1 MATCRGGGAKLTR
14 LRAAICALALGVS
27 GCASGKPPGREF
39 IDECER
45 RLPPGRV
52 QVRTAPVEPVVDKTL
67 SYHELT
73 RMAGED
79 AGYRWV
85 LGLTRPALRVEAKW
99 GFTSLQDRRTGQ
111 SCIRPALQMTLRYQP
126 VLVYVGREFVEDAC
140 AFDFVYAHEMR
151 HVDVHV
157 RRLREVSLQLQS
169 ELQNRLAGSTHIG
182 QRDDLERRL
191 KAEIG
196 NYWVPRAE
204 RDLKDVRRQHAAI
217 DTPEEYA
224 RAQTAC
230 DGRVARY
237 LPRLRQAVEAR

>member
-1 MATCRGGGAKLTR
+1 MGGGKRPANRSGRLSASAGRGGEEK
-14 LRAAICALALGVS
+14 AADG
-27 GCASGKPPGREF
+27 
-39 IDECER
+39 
-45 RLPPGRV
+45 
-52 QVRTAPVEPVVDKTL
+52 PVD
-67 SYHELT
+67 
-73 RMAGED
+73 
-79 AGYRWV
+79 
-85 LGLTRPALRVEAKW
+85 
-99 GFTSLQDRRTGQ
+99 
-111 SCIRPALQMTLRYQP
+111 
-126 VLVYVGREFVEDAC
+126 GREFVEDAC